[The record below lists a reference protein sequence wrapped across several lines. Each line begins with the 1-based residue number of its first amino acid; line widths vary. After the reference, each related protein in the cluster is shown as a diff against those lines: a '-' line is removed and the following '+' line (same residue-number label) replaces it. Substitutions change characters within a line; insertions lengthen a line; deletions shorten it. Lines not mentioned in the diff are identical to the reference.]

1 MTAGSTARDTMWSDF
16 DDACRAGGLSVEID
30 VPLGP
35 LTTYGVGG
43 HARRAVRIG
52 SAQEAMA
59 LAAVLS
65 VHRAINVLV
74 VGRGSNLLVAD
85 NGFDGL
91 AVIVG
96 GSHVAEELQ
105 IVGDL
110 VTVSGWMSLPVLA
123 RRAVAAGRCGLQWA
137 VGVPGSVGGGVRMN
151 AGGHGSD
158 IAESLVSVDLLS
170 LRSGSR
176 RTVAAA
182 DLGLHFRGSGLAAH
196 HLVLAATFRTT
207 SSEDSHCEQELA
219 EIVAWRRAHQPGGRN
234 AGSVFVNP
242 GSGADSAG
250 AIIDSL
256 GLRGLRVGA
265 ASVSDKHANFI
276 QADESASAADVIS
289 VMMQVQ
295 DAVAQHKGVVL
306 RSEVCLVGFD
316 NDIVSR
322 FVSVAHHEPVIEAAR
337 AHLCD
342 VMGDDHVA

>member
-1 MTAGSTARDTMWSDF
+1 MTTESKTHDALWSDF
-16 DDACRAGGLSVEID
+16 DGACREAGLTVEVD

-35 LTTYGVGG
+35 MTTYGVGG
-43 HARRAVRIG
+43 HARRGVRIG
-52 SAQEAMA
+52 SADDAVA
-59 LAAVLS
+59 VASVLS
-65 VHRAINVLV
+65 AHRAIDVLI

-91 AVIVG
+91 ALMVG

-105 IVGDL
+105 VVGDL

-158 IAESLVSVDLLS
+158 IAANLMSVDLLS

-176 RTVAAA
+176 RTVAAQ

-207 SSEDSHCEQELA
+207 SAEDSRCEDELA

-242 GSGADSAG
+242 GSGSDSAG

-265 ASVSDKHANFI
+265 AAVSDKHANFI
-276 QADESASAADVIS
+276 QADESASAEDVIA
-289 VMMQVQ
+289 VMMRVQ

-306 RSEVCLVGFD
+306 RSEVCLVGFAD
-316 NDIVSR
+316 DIVSR

-337 AHLCD
+337 AHLCH